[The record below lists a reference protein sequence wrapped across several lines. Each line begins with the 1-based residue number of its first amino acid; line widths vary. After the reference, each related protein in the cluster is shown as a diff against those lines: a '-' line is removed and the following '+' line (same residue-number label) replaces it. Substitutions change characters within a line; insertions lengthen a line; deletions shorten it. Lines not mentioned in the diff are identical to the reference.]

1 MFRPR
6 IIPVLLL
13 KDSVLVKSTQF
24 KKHRYIGDPI
34 NAVRIFNNHKADEL
48 IFLDISATRKC
59 RTISTSFVKKI
70 GEEADMAFAVGGGI
84 NSIAC
89 ISEIIGAGAEK
100 VVIGSAAVLNVELIK
115 KASDTFGASAITVC
129 IDVRKN
135 FFGQER
141 VWIKNGSKSTKYTPE
156 VFAQMMEKNGAG
168 ELVVQSISHDGM
180 MQGYDIDLLRR
191 VALCTTIPVVALGG
205 AGNLSHLKQAFTE
218 GLANGLAAGSLFTYR
233 SAKKGVLLNYPEK
246 KDFLSSNE

>member
-13 KDSVLVKSTQF
+13 KDNVLVKSTRF

-48 IFLDISATRKC
+48 IFLDISATRNRK
-59 RTISTSFVKKI
+59 TISTSLVKKI

-84 NSIAC
+84 NSMAG
-89 ISEIIGAGAEK
+89 ISAIIGAGAER
-100 VVIGSAAVLNVELIK
+100 VVIGTAAVLNRELVK
-115 KASDTFGASAITVC
+115 QASGTFGSSAITVC
-129 IDVRKN
+129 MDVRKN
-135 FFGQER
+135 FLGQER

-156 VFAQMMEKNGAG
+156 VFAQIMEENGAG
-168 ELVVQSISHDGM
+168 ELVVQSIPQDGM
-180 MQGYDIDLLRR
+180 MEGYNTGLLRR

-205 AGNLSHLKQAFTE
+205 AGSLVHMRQAFTE
-218 GLANGLAAGSLFTYR
+218 GLVSGLAAGSLFLYR
-233 SAKKGVLLNYPEK
+233 SAKKGVLLNYPEEK
-246 KDFLSSNE
+246 NIFFHP